1 MEWLPACNPDD
12 VPIDR
17 LVAGELFTKKNT
29 LKKNCTDALTP
40 NVIFLHTQQMLE
52 GTRQVASICLYVAL
66 VACQTA
72 VCTGVA
78 ECEGED
84 PRSDEEDTDLVV
96 ASR

>member
-17 LVAGELFTKKNT
+17 LVAGELFTKKTT

-52 GTRQVASICLYVAL
+52 GTRQVASIMSLCCL
-66 VACQTA
+66 
-72 VCTGVA
+72 
-78 ECEGED
+78 
-84 PRSDEEDTDLVV
+84 SDSSVYW
-96 ASR
+96 SCGM

>member
-29 LKKNCTDALTP
+29 LKNNCTDALTP

-52 GTRQVASICLYVAL
+52 GTRQVASIMSLCCTRCLSDS
-66 VACQTA
+66 
-72 VCTGVA
+72 GVYWS
-78 ECEGED
+78 CGM
-84 PRSDEEDTDLVV
+84 
-96 ASR
+96 

>member
-29 LKKNCTDALTP
+29 LKNNCTDALTP

-52 GTRQVASICLYVAL
+52 GASICLYVVL

>member
-1 MEWLPACNPDD
+1 MNYLQ
-12 VPIDR
+12 
-17 LVAGELFTKKNT
+17 KKNT

-52 GTRQVASICLYVAL
+52 GASICLYVVL